1 MVVIFVLFPLIN
13 IRLYLSMVKAVNDKI
28 NGLSQSDEF
37 KNLMG
42 FITGTLASELPTLV
56 IDSDYFLLGVL
67 MQKNNLLYKRL
78 DSCMTSSSLT
88 DIFNTWYSVV
98 SSKALSAV
106 KGNRVP
112 KFDDK
117 LSKYIGSAAREATGC
132 GSNEVTSE
140 HVFLSILSDDDD
152 SNKIRKVFNKAGISY
167 MFFKKRVTEGSVQDN
182 RQTVLLVGGDAD
194 MAKKIM
200 GEMSNMNGMAQM
212 AMNGFP
218 GQQKIGKKNGK
229 TPYMDEFCEDLNSM
243 AEKGRLTPVIGLDGE
258 ISRVI
263 RVMAR
268 RKKNNALVIGMEGVG
283 KTCLVEAIAQR
294 IVDGNVPDFMQ
305 GKHVM
310 KLNMTSLM
318 AGTIMRGMLEE
329 RVNGIIEEFRKNQ
342 DRILF
347 IDNIGSVLSGGGHN
361 DYDMAQM
368 FSSALEN
375 GDIQVIGTCTYKS
388 YRQAFEKN
396 QSLARKFQNVVIEG
410 PSKEEAISILNG
422 VKGWY
427 EDFHSVRYT
436 EESVMACVCMAD
448 RYIKERMLP
457 DSAID
462 LMDEVGAAKGKAG
475 INPETVKLA
484 KEVHESERT
493 VEKLK
498 AEKKFEEAD
507 EERKHFVELKQKYNE
522 TVGTS
527 ANNRIKNPI
536 EITES
541 DVAEMVSEKTGIPA
555 ANITPDSRERL
566 VSMADRIKESVIGQD
581 NAIDTVCTALKRK
594 YIGLGN
600 GGCMYSCMC
609 IGRSGVGKTLLAK
622 TLAKEL
628 FGSTDDVIR
637 LDMSEYSDSVSV
649 NKLIGSNPGYVG
661 YEEGGVLTEAAKRKK
676 HAILLV
682 DEIEK
687 ADPQVYN
694 VFLQILDEGFL
705 TDNSG
710 MKVDFSNIIVIF
722 TSNVGTKEAADFSS
736 GVGFITDKSSNEKR
750 ILTKEMKDRFKPE
763 FLNRIDDIIY
773 FRQLSDDDMEKIISI
788 EIGKLCNTVSD
799 LGYGLECSKGVY
811 DRIFD
816 MVRNEEHGEYGARPV
831 VRTVRSEIG
840 DALTDRLLSGEYEK
854 GYVFKA
860 SCSPKSDK
868 IIVR

>member
-1 MVVIFVLFPLIN
+1 MEETTN
-13 IRLYLSMVKAVNDKI
+13 NNI
-28 NGLSQSDEF
+28 NGLKHSDELE
-37 KNLMG
+37 NLIG

-56 IDSDYFLLGVL
+56 IDSDYFLLGAL

-112 KFDDK
+112 KFEDK
-117 LSKYIGSAAREATGC
+117 FGKYMEFAVNEAAECNNT
-132 GSNEVTSE
+132 EVTSE

-167 MFFKKRVTEGSVQDN
+167 TFLKKKVTEGSVPDN
-182 RQTVLLVGGDAD
+182 KQTVFLVGGDPNI
-194 MAKKIM
+194 AKKLM
-200 GEMSNMNGMAQM
+200 GEMANMNGMAQM
-212 AMNGFP
+212 AMAGFP
-218 GQQKIGKKNGK
+218 GKKKNGK

-243 AEKGRLTPVIGLDGE
+243 AEKGKLTPAIGLDGE
-258 ISRVI
+258 ISRVV

-268 RKKNNALVIGMEGVG
+268 RKKNNALVVGMEGVG
-283 KTCLVEAIAQR
+283 KTCLVEALAQR

-305 GKHVM
+305 GKRVM

-318 AGTIMRGMLEE
+318 AGTVMRGMLEE

-396 QSLARKFQNVVIEG
+396 QSLARKFQNVVLEG
-410 PSKEEAISILNG
+410 PSKEDAILILNG
-422 VKGWY
+422 VKAWY
-427 EDFHSVRYT
+427 EDFHSVKYT
-436 EESVMACVCMAD
+436 EGAINACVCMAD

-484 KEVHESERT
+484 KEIHKSEQVIER
-493 VEKLK
+493 LK
-498 AEKKFEEAD
+498 SAKKFEEAD

-522 TVGTS
+522 AVGSS

-536 EITES
+536 EIAES

-555 ANITPDSRERL
+555 ANITTDSREKL
-566 VSMADRIKESVIGQD
+566 VSMADRIKENVIGQD

-637 LDMSEYSDSVSV
+637 LDMSEYSDPVSV

-661 YEEGGVLTEAAKRKK
+661 YEEGGVLTESAKRKK

-722 TSNVGTKEAADFSS
+722 TSNIGTKEAADFSS

-773 FRQLSDDDMEKIISI
+773 FRQLSDDDMEKIIAI
-788 EIGKLCNTVSD
+788 EIDKLCDTIHN
-799 LGYGLECSKGVY
+799 LGYGLDCSKCVY

-816 MVRNEEHGEYGARPV
+816 MVKNEEHGEYGARPV
-831 VRTVRSEIG
+831 VRLVRSELG

-854 GYVFKA
+854 GYIFKA
-860 SCSPKSDK
+860 SCSPKSDR
-868 IIVR
+868 IIVK